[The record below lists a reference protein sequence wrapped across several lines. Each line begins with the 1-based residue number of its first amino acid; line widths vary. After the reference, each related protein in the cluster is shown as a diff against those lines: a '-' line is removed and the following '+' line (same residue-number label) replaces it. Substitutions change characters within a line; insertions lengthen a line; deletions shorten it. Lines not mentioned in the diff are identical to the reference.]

1 MVGGEVIMGFWRVI
15 GNLCAAVM
23 IVGGILLFPFGIVSI
38 ILGIFLAWMMHKNA
52 ADERQEKLMRSM
64 VAQERLYSARLR
76 NIEEDLRK
84 KEQESNDNDNAYEEG
99 K

>member
-1 MVGGEVIMGFWRVI
+1 MGFWRVI
-15 GNLCAAVM
+15 GNICAALM
-23 IVGGILLFPFGIVSI
+23 IVGGILLFPFGIISI

-52 ADERQEKLMRSM
+52 ADERQEKLMRTM
-64 VAQERLYSARLR
+64 VQQERLYSARLR

-84 KEQESNDNDNAYEEG
+84 KEQAKGDNGNACEEE